1 MPDNDDKIPQ
11 AHDQDFEIFSA
22 GTWNGDKYSVD
33 DLDEMVRNFDAL
45 GGEIKPPLKLGH
57 DDAGVNLK
65 LKGGQPALG
74 WVKALKRVGEKLVAT
89 VTGMPEIVSKAIQ
102 KGLYKRVSSEIYW
115 NLKLGDKT
123 YKRVLSAVA
132 LLGAT
137 IPAVTN
143 LKDLEVFLSQSML
156 DAASFDGCKAYS
168 FETDSTGKINGG
180 ADEMDAET
188 IKKEFEQKLADE
200 KKAREAAETK
210 LKEFEAERVKKL
222 REDREGEFKAFCEEQ
237 VKAGKMLPVQR
248 DILTAKRAYS
258 DESGVSIPFDA
269 LKEFMDKGG
278 KILPTGEKGHDKK
291 DGGGESGDFKTVFE
305 EADAAIKKH
314 MTDKKV
320 SYSEAFR
327 AVLAEDKDL
336 AERYLKATHRSLDD
350 AE

>member
-1 MPDNDDKIPQ
+1 MPDDDKGKQ
-11 AHDQDFEIFSA
+11 GLDHDFEIFSV

-45 GGEIKPPLKLGH
+45 TEQVKPPLKLGH
-57 DDAGVNLK
+57 DDAGVNMK

-89 VTGMPEIVSKAIQ
+89 VTGMPEIVAKAIE

-168 FETDSTGKINGG
+168 FDTDSNGQITRSNDMDEEKIR
-180 ADEMDAET
+180 
-188 IKKEFEQKLADE
+188 KEYEQKLADE
-200 KKAREAAETK
+200 KKAREAAEQK
-210 LKEFEAERVKKL
+210 LAEFEAERVKKL
-222 REDREGEFKAFCEEQ
+222 KEDRTGELKAFCEEQ
-237 VKAGKMLPVQR
+237 VKAGKMTPAQR
-248 DILTAKRAYS
+248 DVITAKHAYA
-258 DESGVSIPFDA
+258 DEGGVSIPFDA

-278 KILPTGEKGHDKK
+278 KQLPVGEKGHDKK

-305 EADAAIKKH
+305 EADAVIKKH

-350 AE
+350 DE

>member
-1 MPDNDDKIPQ
+1 MPDNDDKLPQ
-11 AHDQDFEIFSA
+11 AQDHDFEIFSV

-45 GGEIKPPLKLGH
+45 TEQVKPPLKLGH

-89 VTGMPEIVSKAIQ
+89 VTGMPEIVAKAIE

-168 FETDSTGKINGG
+168 FDTDSNGQITRSNDMDEEKIR
-180 ADEMDAET
+180 
-188 IKKEFEQKLADE
+188 KEFEQKLADE

-258 DESGVSIPFDA
+258 DESGVSISFET

-278 KILPTGEKGHDKK
+278 KILPTGEKGHDGK
-291 DGGGESGDFKTVFE
+291 GGGGDTGDYKTVYE
-305 EADAAIKKH
+305 EADAKIRAYMKEQKA
-314 MTDKKV
+314 

-327 AVLAEDKDL
+327 AVLADDKDL
-336 AERYLKATHRSLDD
+336 AKRYLEATPRTIDGD
-350 AE
+350 E